1 MKQQIYNIICI
12 ILIFCFISVPSF
24 ALNLI
29 VSDYDN
35 DKWIEE
41 SISLDIPEN
50 IQEGWYPLKAVSA
63 FLPIDVSWDEST
75 REVVVYSHELARTNI
90 FYDGRRYKANCLPS
104 NLKIVDGTTYCSPQ
118 FLTNNLS
125 GRSFIYD
132 GKVHYFTGEKV
143 KSKLIKANGNSVFKD
158 NVITSMYQLKLK
170 SPDDYAFVR
179 KHLSGGI
186 EYATK
191 QQVPQNAFNAVA
203 YTYPY
208 RKKPVCYIIRAHNG
222 GATLA
227 SYIAHEAYHIYE
239 CKTNG
244 DSTEKAAK
252 EYQKQIFIKQQFY
265 K

>member
-1 MKQQIYNIICI
+1 MYRI
-12 ILIFCFISVPSF
+12 ILIIVLLFSLSAPVY
-24 ALNLI
+24 ALSLF
-29 VSDYDN
+29 SADYDADIYTVSN
-35 DKWIEE
+35 INFNIQE
-41 SISLDIPEN
+41 S
-50 IQEGWYPLKAVSA
+50 IQEGWYPLKVVSA

-90 FYDGRRYKANCLPS
+90 FYEGRRYKANRLPS
-104 NLKIVDGTTYCSPQ
+104 NLKIVDGVTYCSPQ

-132 GKVHYFTGEKV
+132 GKVHYFIGEKV

-170 SPDDYAFVR
+170 SFDDYAFVR

-227 SYIAHEAYHIYE
+227 SYIAHEAYHVYE
-239 CKTNG
+239 CKTKG

-252 EYQKQIFIKQQFY
+252 EYQKLILNKLIYLK
-265 K
+265 